1 MPPCCCDN
9 PCTART
15 FLQSVLT
22 SNQVMFQVAL
32 LRNNLSQKLG
42 EMILQQRNLRTD
54 SFWSEL
60 SWFLQAHHMHG
71 MGTDIKEC
79 GAVSGDSLCEVAS
92 KVANHAKPA
101 QQHAARNIL
110 YILENCKSISDVP
123 GKLWIPAEEVF
134 VEAIQQNN
142 LRVVRRLLRKGVT
155 GTEALTH
162 GLQQAVKVG
171 NAEIVRLLLPLR
183 ADAMSFD
190 AHPGRLFL
198 HGLAEA
204 KGFSEI
210 GQLLRSHIQL
220 HRSSS
225 AVGLGRT
232 LPLQLTRKVLDFLF
246 TEEKEY
252 GHRRAVALR
261 QADMKKHIDLADQG
275 LLWRVGQEI
284 RLKRSGTYVAAYI
297 VSWHPARDGFDEH
310 YVVGLAN
317 DDRLCKV
324 PFKRSGFEDS
334 IRR

>member
-110 YILENCKSISDVP
+110 YILENCKSISVC
-123 GKLWIPAEEVF
+123 GSYPAE
-134 VEAIQQNN
+134 QSQS
-142 LRVVRRLLRKGVT
+142 RQ
-155 GTEALTH
+155 EALKERCHGNGSTH
-162 GLQQAVKVG
+162 ARPSTSC
-171 NAEIVRLLLPLR
+171 E
-183 ADAMSFD
+183 
-190 AHPGRLFL
+190 GR
-198 HGLAEA
+198 
-204 KGFSEI
+204 
-210 GQLLRSHIQL
+210 QR
-220 HRSSS
+220 
-225 AVGLGRT
+225 
-232 LPLQLTRKVLDFLF
+232 
-246 TEEKEY
+246 
-252 GHRRAVALR
+252 
-261 QADMKKHIDLADQG
+261 
-275 LLWRVGQEI
+275 
-284 RLKRSGTYVAAYI
+284 
-297 VSWHPARDGFDEH
+297 
-310 YVVGLAN
+310 
-317 DDRLCKV
+317 
-324 PFKRSGFEDS
+324 
-334 IRR
+334 